1 MKIKVEKCA
10 TNIFLTSVFIFSPTP
25 KRMRKAMRT
34 RNSKIFKSNDDIYA
48 Q

>member
-10 TNIFLTSVFIFSPTP
+10 TNIFLTFIFSPTP